1 MSEKPKVFVSRIIPK
16 PALDMVDAECEMELN
31 ESDIPLTQAE
41 FIEKMKG
48 LDGLVCLLTDAI
60 NRDILQTVK
69 DANPNFKV
77 VSNVAVGYNNI
88 DWKAATEL
96 GIAVTNTP
104 GVLDATTADFTWAI
118 IMAVARRVVEAD
130 KYFRKKTWKGWGIM
144 QFLGSDVYGKTLG
157 IVGVGRIGRVVAKRA
172 QGFDMKVLYTDVMR
186 FEDLEKEFGIQYVD
200 KETLLRESDYVTLH
214 VPLLPDT
221 THYISANELEMM
233 KDTAYLINASRGP
246 VVDEKALVKALREK
260 KIAGA
265 ALDVFEMEPAA
276 EPELYEMDNVVLAP
290 HIASAS
296 IETRTKM
303 ATMAAENV
311 IAGVKGLKPPN
322 CVNPEIFG

>member
-1 MSEKPKVFVSRIIPK
+1 MSKPKVYVSRVIPK
-16 PALDMVDAECEMELN
+16 PALDMIDKNCEMDLN
-31 ESDIPLTQAE
+31 ESDVPLTQTE
-41 FIEKMKG
+41 FIEKMKT
-48 LDGLVCLLTDAI
+48 LDGLVCLLTDDI
-60 NRDILQTVK
+60 NAEILQTVK
-69 DANPNFKV
+69 KANPNFKV

-88 DWKAATEL
+88 DWRAATEL
-96 GIAVTNTP
+96 GIAVSNTP
-104 GVLDATTADFTWAI
+104 GVLDDTTADFAWTLL
-118 IMAVARRVVEAD
+118 MAVARRVVEAD
-130 KYFRKKTWKGWGIM
+130 KYFRQKTWRGWGIM

-157 IVGVGRIGRVVAKRA
+157 IVGLGRIGRVVAKRTK
-172 QGFDMKVLYTDVMR
+172 GFDMKVLYTDIVR
-186 FEDLEKEFGIQYVD
+186 FEDLEKELGVQYVD

-214 VPLLPDT
+214 VPLLPET
-221 THYISANELEMM
+221 THYIGAKELEMM
-233 KDTAYLINASRGP
+233 KETAYLINASRGP
-246 VVDEKALVKALREK
+246 VVDEKALVKALKEK

-265 ALDVFEMEPAA
+265 GLDVFEMEPKA
-276 EPELYEMDNVVLAP
+276 EPELYEMNNVVLVP

>member
-1 MSEKPKVFVSRIIPK
+1 MIEK
-16 PALDMVDAECEMELN
+16 ECEMGLN
-31 ESDIPLTQAE
+31 ESDVPHTKSEL
-41 FIEKMKG
+41 IEKMKT
-48 LDGLVCLLTDAI
+48 LDGLVCLLTDEIDAE
-60 NRDILQTVK
+60 ILKTVK

-96 GIAVTNTP
+96 GIAVSNTP
-104 GVLDATTADFTWAI
+104 GVLDDTTGDFAWTLLMAI
-118 IMAVARRVVEAD
+118 ARRVVEAD

-157 IVGVGRIGRVVAKRA
+157 IVGVGRIGSVVAKRA
-172 QGFDMKVLYTDVMR
+172 QGFDMKVLYTDVVR
-186 FEDLEKEFGIQYVD
+186 FENLEKELGIQYVD
-200 KETLLRESDYVTLH
+200 QETLLKESDYVTLH

-221 THYISANELEMM
+221 THYIGAKELEMM
-233 KDTAYLINASRGP
+233 KETAYLINASRGP
-246 VVDEKALVKALREK
+246 VVDEKALVKALQEK

-296 IETRTKM
+296 TETRTKM

>member
-1 MSEKPKVFVSRIIPK
+1 MSGKPKVFVSRIIPK
-16 PALDMVDAECEMELN
+16 PALDMINVECKMEFN

-41 FIEKMKG
+41 FIEKMKT
-48 LDGLVCLLTDAI
+48 LDGLVCLLTDDI
-60 NRDILQTVK
+60 NAEILKSVK
-69 DANPNFKV
+69 EANPNFKV

-96 GIAVTNTP
+96 GIAVSNTP
-104 GVLDATTADFTWAI
+104 GVLDDTTADFTWALL
-118 IMAVARRVVEAD
+118 MAVARRVVEAD
-130 KYFRKKTWKGWGIM
+130 KYFRQKTWKGWGIM

-157 IVGVGRIGRVVAKRA
+157 VVGLGRIGRVVAKRA
-172 QGFDMKVLYTDVMR
+172 KSFDMKVLYTDVVR
-186 FEDLEKEFGIQYVD
+186 FEDLEKELGLQYVD
-200 KETLLRESDYVTLH
+200 KETILKESDYVTLH
-214 VPLLPDT
+214 VPLIPET
-221 THYISANELEMM
+221 KHYIGVKELEMM
-233 KDTAYLINASRGP
+233 KETAYLINASRGP
-246 VVDEKALVKALREK
+246 VVDEKALVKALQEK

-265 ALDVFEMEPAA
+265 GLDVFEMEPKA

-322 CVNPEIFG
+322 CVNPEIYG

>member
-1 MSEKPKVFVSRIIPK
+1 MINV
-16 PALDMVDAECEMELN
+16 ECKMEFN

-41 FIEKMKG
+41 FIEKMKT
-48 LDGLVCLLTDAI
+48 LDGLVCLLTDDI
-60 NRDILQTVK
+60 NAEILKSVK
-69 DANPNFKV
+69 EANPDFKV

-96 GIAVTNTP
+96 GIAVSNTP
-104 GVLDATTADFTWAI
+104 GVLDDTTADFTWALL
-118 IMAVARRVVEAD
+118 MAVARRVVEAD
-130 KYFRKKTWKGWGIM
+130 KYFRQKTWKGWGIM

-157 IVGVGRIGRVVAKRA
+157 VVGLGRIGRVVAKRA
-172 QGFDMKVLYTDVMR
+172 KSFDMKVLYTDVVR
-186 FEDLEKEFGIQYVD
+186 FEDLEKELGLQYVD
-200 KETLLRESDYVTLH
+200 KETILKESDYVTLH
-214 VPLLPDT
+214 VPLIPET
-221 THYISANELEMM
+221 KHYIGVKELEMM
-233 KDTAYLINASRGP
+233 KETAYLINASRGP
-246 VVDEKALVKALREK
+246 VVDEKALVKALQEK

-265 ALDVFEMEPAA
+265 GLDVFEMEPKA

-322 CVNPEIFG
+322 CVNPEIYG

>member
-1 MSEKPKVFVSRIIPK
+1 LSGKPKVFVSRIIPK
-16 PALDMVDAECEMELN
+16 PALDMINVECKMEFN

-41 FIEKMKG
+41 FIEKMKT
-48 LDGLVCLLTDAI
+48 LDGLVCLLTDDI
-60 NRDILQTVK
+60 NAEILKSVK
-69 DANPNFKV
+69 EANPDFKV

-96 GIAVTNTP
+96 GIAVSNTP
-104 GVLDATTADFTWAI
+104 GVLDDTTADFTWALL
-118 IMAVARRVVEAD
+118 MAVARRVVEAD
-130 KYFRKKTWKGWGIM
+130 KYFRQKTWKGWGIM

-157 IVGVGRIGRVVAKRA
+157 VVGLGRIGRVVAKRA
-172 QGFDMKVLYTDVMR
+172 KSFDMKVLYTDVVR
-186 FEDLEKEFGIQYVD
+186 FEDLEKELGLQYVD
-200 KETLLRESDYVTLH
+200 KETILKESDYVTLH
-214 VPLLPDT
+214 VPLIPET
-221 THYISANELEMM
+221 KHYIGVKELEMM
-233 KDTAYLINASRGP
+233 KETAYLINASRGP
-246 VVDEKALVKALREK
+246 VVDEKALVKALQEK

-265 ALDVFEMEPAA
+265 GLDVFEMEPKA

-322 CVNPEIFG
+322 CVNPEIYG

>member
-1 MSEKPKVFVSRIIPK
+1 MSRVIPK
-16 PALDMVDAECEMELN
+16 PALDMINVECKMEFN

-41 FIEKMKG
+41 FIEKMKT
-48 LDGLVCLLTDAI
+48 LDGLVCLLTDDI
-60 NRDILQTVK
+60 NAEILKSVK
-69 DANPNFKV
+69 EANPNFKV

-96 GIAVTNTP
+96 GIAVSNTP
-104 GVLDATTADFTWAI
+104 GVLDDTTADFTWALL
-118 IMAVARRVVEAD
+118 MAVARRVVEAD
-130 KYFRKKTWKGWGIM
+130 KYFRQKTWKGWGIM

-157 IVGVGRIGRVVAKRA
+157 VVGLGRIGRVVAKRA
-172 QGFDMKVLYTDVMR
+172 KSFDMKVLYTDVVR
-186 FEDLEKEFGIQYVD
+186 FEDLEKELGLQYVD
-200 KETLLRESDYVTLH
+200 KETILKESDYVTLH
-214 VPLLPDT
+214 VPLIPET
-221 THYISANELEMM
+221 KHYIGVKELEMM
-233 KDTAYLINASRGP
+233 KETAYLINASRGP
-246 VVDEKALVKALREK
+246 VVDEKALVKALQEK

-265 ALDVFEMEPAA
+265 GLDVFEMEPKA

-322 CVNPEIFG
+322 CVNPEIYG